1 MRRKGGVPPIVTV
14 LVTIASIVAASLVAW
29 FLWTS
34 TRTAT
39 STPILEVTNAYY
51 VGSGSNWRITFTLRN
66 VGSTSVTLS
75 TASVS
80 VFCDGFTGWAAS
92 GPNIAITC
100 GSSTSFTLSAGT
112 STSCT
117 ISPGSSPPSI
127 SPQGDALS
135 CQVQF
140 QQPGVTVAFRAYRP

>member
-66 VGSTSVTLS
+66 VGSTSVTLN
-75 TASVS
+75 TTSVS

-92 GPNIAITC
+92 GSNIAITC
-100 GSSTSFTLSAGT
+100 GSTSLSAGT

-140 QQPGVTVAFRAYRP
+140 QQPGVTVAFRAYKP

>member
-51 VGSGSNWRITFTLRN
+51 VGSGSSWRITFTLRN
-66 VGSTSVTLS
+66 VGSTTVTLS
-75 TASVS
+75 TANVF

-92 GPNIAITC
+92 GSNITITC
-100 GSSTSFTLSAGT
+100 GSTSLSAGT

-117 ISPGSSPPSI
+117 ISPGSSPPSV

-140 QQPGVTVAFRAYRP
+140 QQPGVAVAFRAYRP